1 MNGDVVYISRK
12 NQRIDRAEKAQ
23 IITQGKNKEIIC
35 TIQINILSLR
45 QNDTSMGYRI
55 LSASRFI
62 SKLKATVHT
71 SGKLGFSE
79 VTAKELGLFNNEEHF
94 VQFAQ
99 DTEDPSVLYLINGT
113 ADDGDSFK
121 VCKSGAY
128 FYINA
133 KLMFDSL
140 GVDYINKTI
149 IYDMI
154 KSSNEEGD
162 VYRMTKRELPKSKK
176 EEK

>member
-1 MNGDVVYISRK
+1 
-12 NQRIDRAEKAQ
+12 
-23 IITQGKNKEIIC
+23 
-35 TIQINILSLR
+35 
-45 QNDTSMGYRI
+45 MGYRI
-55 LSASRFI
+55 LSASRFV
-62 SKLKATVHT
+62 SKLKATVHA

-79 VTAKELGLFNNEEHF
+79 VTAKELGLLDNEGHF

-113 ADDGDSFK
+113 ADDRDSFK

-133 KLMFDSL
+133 KLMFDLL

-154 KSSNEEGD
+154 KLHDEEGE
-162 VYRMTKRELPKSKK
+162 VYRMTKRELAKPKKD
-176 EEK
+176 EK

>member
-1 MNGDVVYISRK
+1 
-12 NQRIDRAEKAQ
+12 
-23 IITQGKNKEIIC
+23 
-35 TIQINILSLR
+35 
-45 QNDTSMGYRI
+45 MGYRI
-55 LSASRFI
+55 LSASRFV

-79 VTAKELGLFNNEEHF
+79 VTAKELGLHGDDNHF

-99 DTEDPSVLYLINGT
+99 DVEDPSVLYLINGT
-113 ADDGDSFK
+113 GDDGDSFK

-128 FYINA
+128 YYINA

-140 GVDYINKTI
+140 GVDYVNKTI

-154 KSSNEEGD
+154 KTPNEEGN
-162 VYRMTKRELPKSKK
+162 VYKMTKRELPKQKGEYK
-176 EEK
+176 

>member
-1 MNGDVVYISRK
+1 
-12 NQRIDRAEKAQ
+12 
-23 IITQGKNKEIIC
+23 
-35 TIQINILSLR
+35 
-45 QNDTSMGYRI
+45 MGYRI
-55 LSASRFI
+55 LSASRFV

-79 VTAKELGLFNNEEHF
+79 VTAKELGLHSDDNHF

-99 DTEDPSVLYLINGT
+99 DVEDPSVLYLINGT
-113 ADDGDSFK
+113 VDDGDSFK

-128 FYINA
+128 YYINA

-140 GVDYINKTI
+140 GVDYVNKTI

-154 KSSNEEGD
+154 KTPNEEGN
-162 VYRMTKRELPKSKK
+162 VYKMTKRELPKQKGEYK
-176 EEK
+176 

>member
-1 MNGDVVYISRK
+1 
-12 NQRIDRAEKAQ
+12 
-23 IITQGKNKEIIC
+23 
-35 TIQINILSLR
+35 
-45 QNDTSMGYRI
+45 MGYRI
-55 LSASRFI
+55 LSASRFV

-79 VTAKELGLFNNEEHF
+79 VTAKELGLFKNEEHF

-99 DTEDPSVLYLINGT
+99 DTEDPSVLYLINET
-113 ADDGDSFK
+113 EDNKDSFK

-128 FYINA
+128 YYINA

-140 GVDYINKTI
+140 GVDYTNKTI

-154 KSSNEEGD
+154 KSQNEEGD

>member
-1 MNGDVVYISRK
+1 M
-12 NQRIDRAEKAQ
+12 
-23 IITQGKNKEIIC
+23 
-35 TIQINILSLR
+35 
-45 QNDTSMGYRI
+45 
-55 LSASRFI
+55 
-62 SKLKATVHT
+62 
-71 SGKLGFSE
+71 
-79 VTAKELGLFNNEEHF
+79 
-94 VQFAQ
+94 QFAQ

-113 ADDGDSFK
+113 ADDRDSFK

-154 KSSNEEGD
+154 KSPNDEGD
-162 VYRMTKRELPKSKK
+162 IYRMTKRELPKSKK

>member
-1 MNGDVVYISRK
+1 MQKMDKMRY
-12 NQRIDRAEKAQ
+12 
-23 IITQGKNKEIIC
+23 T
-35 TIQINILSLR
+35 
-45 QNDTSMGYRI
+45 I
-55 LSASRFI
+55 LSASRFV

-79 VTAKELGLFNNEEHF
+79 VTAKELGFGQFPNQY

-99 DTEDPSVLYLINGT
+99 DNDNPSVLYLINGT
-113 ADDGDSFK
+113 SDDGDSFK
-121 VCKSGAY
+121 VCKAGAY

-140 GVDYINKTI
+140 GVDYVNKTI
-149 IYDMI
+149 IYDMS
-154 KSSNEEGD
+154 KVQDEERE
-162 VYRMTKRELPKSKK
+162 VYKMTKRELDKPQK